1 MNLGQLRTEVR
12 LRATVP
18 ATDGIWTDTF
28 VNSAVNEALLQ
39 LSTEH
44 PWPWL
49 QESATATPSTA
60 GVVDLSA
67 FSPLVRDIAHVF
79 IDQIEAHP
87 VSAAESDA
95 MRYPDGYTYSVWGDT
110 LQLRPVTTDT
120 VTVRY
125 YSNEAILTTDS
136 DTPTMPAV
144 YHPCIAERACAIAFE
159 SLDDQSSAGMH
170 EARSRQIVAH
180 MVATA
185 LRRIRGRHSVRIR
198 PGHPY

>member
-18 ATDGIWTDTF
+18 STDGMWTDTF
-28 VNSAVNEALLQ
+28 VNSAINEALLQ

-49 QESATATPSTA
+49 QESTTATPSA
-60 GVVDLSA
+60 LGIVDLSA
-67 FSPLVRDIAHVF
+67 LTPLVRDIAHVF
-79 IDQIEAHP
+79 VGQIEAHP
-87 VSAAESDA
+87 VSAAETDA
-95 MRYPDGYTYSVWGDT
+95 RRDPDGYTYSVWGDT
-110 LQLRPVTTDT
+110 LQIRPVTTDT

-125 YSNEAILTTDS
+125 YANEAVMTADS

-144 YHPCIAERACAIAFE
+144 YHPCIVEKACAVGFE

-170 EARSRQIVAH
+170 EARARAIVAH

-185 LRRIRGRHSVRIR
+185 LRRIRGRHSVRVR
-198 PGHPY
+198 AGHPY

>member
-18 ATDGIWTDTF
+18 STDGLWTDAF

-39 LSTEH
+39 ISTEQ

-49 QESATATPSTA
+49 QESATATPDGD
-60 GVVDLSA
+60 GVVNLSA
-67 FSPLVRDIAHVF
+67 LTPAVRDIAHVF
-79 IDQIEAHP
+79 VGQVEADA

-95 MRYPDGYTYSVWGDT
+95 IRDPSGFTYSLWGDT
-110 LQLRPVTTDT
+110 LQVRPVTTDA

-125 YSNEAILTTDS
+125 YANEPVLVGDS
-136 DTPTMPAV
+136 TSPVMPAI
-144 YHPCIAERACAIAFE
+144 YHPCIVHRACAIGYE
-159 SLDDQSSAGMH
+159 SKDDQSSAAMH
-170 EARSRQIVAH
+170 EARARAIVAH

-185 LRRIRGRHSVRIR
+185 LRRIRGPHSVRVR

>member
-18 ATDGIWTDTF
+18 STDGIWTDSF
-28 VNSAVNEALLQ
+28 INSAVNEALLQ

-49 QESATATPSTA
+49 QESTTATPNSD

-79 IDQIEAHP
+79 VGQIEAHP

-95 MRYPDGYTYSVWGDT
+95 TRTPEGYTYSVWGDT
-110 LQLRPVTTDT
+110 LQLRPVTTNT

-125 YSNEAILTTDS
+125 FRNEAVMALDADAPI
-136 DTPTMPAV
+136 MPAV
-144 YHPCIAERACAIAFE
+144 YHPCIAEKACAIGFE
-159 SLDDQSSAGMH
+159 SLDDQSSAAMH
-170 EARSRQIVAH
+170 EARSRQIVQH
-180 MVATA
+180 MVHTA

>member
-18 ATDGIWTDTF
+18 STDGLWTDAF
-28 VNSAVNEALLQ
+28 VNSAINEALLQ

-49 QESATATPSTA
+49 QESTTATPSST

-67 FSPLVRDIAHVF
+67 LTPLVRDLAHVF
-79 IDQIEAHP
+79 VGEVEAHP
-87 VSAAESDA
+87 VSAAETSSVIT
-95 MRYPDGYTYSVWGDT
+95 PDGYNYSVWGDT

-120 VTVRY
+120 VTIRY
-125 YSNEAILTTDS
+125 YSNEAVLSGDS
-136 DTPTMPAV
+136 DTPVMPAV
-144 YHPCIAERACAIAFE
+144 YHPCIAEKACAIAFE

-170 EARSRQIVAH
+170 EARARAIVAH

-185 LRRIRGRHSVRIR
+185 LRRIRGRHSVRVR
-198 PGHPY
+198 AGHPY

>member
-18 ATDGIWTDTF
+18 ASDGMWTDAF
-28 VNSAVNEALLQ
+28 VNSAINEALLQ
-39 LSTEH
+39 VSTEQS
-44 PWPWL
+44 WPWL
-49 QESATATPSTA
+49 QEAVTATPDADGLVNLAALTP
-60 GVVDLSA
+60 V
-67 FSPLVRDIAHVF
+67 VRDIAHVF
-79 IDQIEAHP
+79 VGQIEAHP
-87 VSAAESDA
+87 VSAAESDSTQD
-95 MRYPDGYTYSVWGDT
+95 PSGYTYSVWGDD
-110 LQLRPVTTDT
+110 LQIRPATTDT

-125 YSNEAILTTDS
+125 YANEALLSADS

-144 YHPCIAERACAIAFE
+144 YHPCIAEKACAIGFE